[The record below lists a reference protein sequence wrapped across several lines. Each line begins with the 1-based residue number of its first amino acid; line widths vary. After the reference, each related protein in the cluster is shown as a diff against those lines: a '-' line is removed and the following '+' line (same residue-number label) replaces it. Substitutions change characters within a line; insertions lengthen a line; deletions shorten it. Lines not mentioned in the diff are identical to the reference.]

1 MIDNNIVTSLQQN
14 FCVFQFDEHG
24 TQITIPLKEN
34 GFHIMVNSTNRD
46 EYIALL
52 YISLDKGSNII
63 APQVSS
69 K

>member
-1 MIDNNIVTSLQQN
+1 
-14 FCVFQFDEHG
+14 
-24 TQITIPLKEN
+24 
-34 GFHIMVNSTNRD
+34 MVNSTNRD

-69 K
+69 KWFKTSDTAFTKSSLMIYFQSLTLKS